1 MPSILGREAVLNQQT
16 HASLGDSAPANSWL
30 IANAL
35 GTLGCYH
42 QIMAG
47 ISWRYLSLTPKH
59 ASHASEE
66 GYWAG
71 NGA

>member
-30 IANAL
+30 IANGL
-35 GTLGCYH
+35 GRLGCYH
-42 QIMAG
+42 QITAG
-47 ISWRYLSLTPKH
+47 VSWRCLSAPPSMHPMDLG
-59 ASHASEE
+59 EE
-66 GYWAG
+66 GAG